1 MLHHHQVLLSLLAL
15 SCVTPLMVAAPKPAV
30 AEPRVLPLA
39 QGQTAGKGKKLGIGT
54 VGIVM
59 PTCPHYRYD
68 CCRPFWHSILVMA
81 SALALCFPTRVP
93 DGSQLQRSPSIG

>member
-39 QGQTAGKGKKLGIGT
+39 LDQTAGKMEA
-54 VGIVM
+54 VGYRHRRYRYADR
-59 PTCPHYRYD
+59 PHYRYD
-68 CCRPFWHSILVMA
+68 CYRPFWHSIW
-81 SALALCFPTRVP
+81 
-93 DGSQLQRSPSIG
+93 